1 VTASSGRVTRERP
14 ARTSRVI
21 VDQGYVA
28 ARRLCVT
35 LLCNAVLVSSL
46 AAQAGAGAIAS
57 LPGSVRAAGL
67 GGAGAAL
74 VGDAGA
80 VFSNPAGIA
89 TIRHLSVE
97 GAYQRFPGGTAVG
110 SGALALRAG
119 RLSWGFGAAA
129 LDTSGALV
137 RATDLLG
144 LSSLVFRASFI
155 ALGTS
160 VKYVRET
167 LGATTADAW
176 AGDVGVA
183 IAIFDLMAFGASVQ
197 NLGGDLGGGARLTRR
212 SRAGLTM
219 NYVDPQGAYRL
230 LTTLEGQWPSGGA
243 GAAFLIAGVE
253 GGVVVHG
260 TGIVARV
267 GYAGHST
274 STDAAPF
281 SYGAGVEL
289 GRLHVD
295 YAYRASETGTGAGS
309 SGGGTHRFGLRW
321 TP

>member
-1 VTASSGRVTRERP
+1 M
-14 ARTSRVI
+14 RTPS
-21 VDQGYVA
+21 
-28 ARRLCVT
+28 T
-35 LLCNAVLVSSL
+35 LVLHAVLVSSL
-46 AAQAGAGAIAS
+46 AAQSGGGAWES
-57 LPGSVRAAGL
+57 LPGSTRAAGL

-183 IAIFDLMAFGASVQ
+183 IAIFDLMAFGATVQ

>member
-1 VTASSGRVTRERP
+1 MGACCRLLLFGLTAAIAGCGDKGPGTAPATAGRVPLPQLGIGTYKGFVGGLYP
-14 ARTSRVI
+14 
-21 VDQGYVA
+21 
-28 ARRLCVT
+28 
-35 LLCNAVLVSSL
+35 
-46 AAQAGAGAIAS
+46 AGANVEPAAHA
-57 LPGSVRAAGL
+57 AAGQSR
-67 GGAGAAL
+67 AQ
-74 VGDAGA
+74 
-80 VFSNPAGIA
+80 
-89 TIRHLSVE
+89 TIV
-97 GAYQRFPGGTAVG
+97 P
-110 SGALALRAG
+110 
-119 RLSWGFGAAA
+119 

-197 NLGGDLGGGARLTRR
+197 NLGGDLGGGVRLPRR
-212 SRAGLTM
+212 SRAGLTL

-289 GRLHVD
+289 GRLHLD
-295 YAYRASETGTGAGS
+295 YAYRASETGTGGGG

>member
-1 VTASSGRVTRERP
+1 MTTSSRDVAQKRR
-14 ARTSRVI
+14 ARTSREI
-21 VDQGYVA
+21 
-28 ARRLCVT
+28 RLCVT
-35 LLCNAVLVSSL
+35 VLCNVVVVTPL
-46 AAQAGAGAIAS
+46 AAQTEGSALAV
-57 LPGSVRAAGL
+57 LPGSTRAAGL

-89 TIRHLSVE
+89 TIRHLALE
-97 GAYQRFPGGTAVG
+97 AAYQRLPGGTAVG

-155 ALGTS
+155 AVGTS

-197 NLGGDLGGGARLTRR
+197 NLGGDLGGGARLPRLT
-212 SRAGLTM
+212 RAGFTM

-230 LTTLEGQWPSGGA
+230 LTTLEGQWPSGA
-243 GAAFLIAGVE
+243 GGLVIVGVE
-253 GGVVVHG
+253 GGVVTHG
-260 TGIVARV
+260 VGIVGRV
-267 GYAGHST
+267 GYGGRSGST
-274 STDAAPF
+274 PASRS
-281 SYGAGVEL
+281 SYGAGLEL
-289 GRLHVD
+289 GRLHLD
-295 YAYRASETGTGAGS
+295 YAYRAFDAPA
-309 SGGGTHRFGLRW
+309 GGTHRFGLQW

>member
-1 VTASSGRVTRERP
+1 MTASSGTVTQQRP
-14 ARTSRVI
+14 ATASRSI
-21 VDQGYVA
+21 VGQGYVVA
-28 ARRLCVT
+28 GRLCLT

-46 AAQAGAGAIAS
+46 ASQSGAGAWVS
-57 LPGSVRAAGL
+57 LPASTRAAGL

-97 GAYQRFPGGTAVG
+97 GGYQHFSDGGAVA

-129 LDTSGALV
+129 RDTSGALV
-137 RATDLLG
+137 RSTDLLG
-144 LSSLVFRASFI
+144 LSSLVFRTSLF

-167 LGATTADAW
+167 LAGTTADAW

-183 IAIFDLMAFGASVQ
+183 IAVFDLMALGASVQ
-197 NLGGDLGGGARLTRR
+197 NIGGDLGGGARLTRR
-212 SRAGLTM
+212 TRAGLTM

-230 LTTLEGQWPSGGA
+230 LTTLEGQWPSGVGAGA

-253 GGVVVHG
+253 GGVVTRGV
-260 TGIVARV
+260 GIVGRL
-267 GYAGHST
+267 GYAGHSLA
-274 STDAAPF
+274 TDPAPV
-281 SYGAGVEL
+281 SWGAGIEL

-295 YAYRASETGTGAGS
+295 YAYRASGHSGATS
-309 SGGGTHRFGLRW
+309 THRLGVRW
-321 TP
+321 SP

>member
-1 VTASSGRVTRERP
+1 V
-14 ARTSRVI
+14 
-21 VDQGYVA
+21 
-28 ARRLCVT
+28 
-35 LLCNAVLVSSL
+35 
-46 AAQAGAGAIAS
+46 S
-57 LPGSVRAAGL
+57 LPGSTRAAGL

-97 GAYQRFPGGTAVG
+97 GGYQHFSDGSAVA

-129 LDTSGALV
+129 RDTSGALV

-144 LSSLVFRASFI
+144 LSSLVFRTSLF

-167 LGATTADAW
+167 LAGTTADAW

-183 IAIFDLMAFGASVQ
+183 IAVFDLMAFGASVQ
-197 NLGGDLGGGARLTRR
+197 NIGGDLGGGARLARR
-212 SRAGLTM
+212 TRAGLTM

-230 LTTLEGQWPSGGA
+230 LTTLEGQWPSGVGG
-243 GAAFLIAGVE
+243 GAAALVAGVE
-253 GGVVVHG
+253 GGVVTRGV
-260 TGIVARV
+260 GIVGRL
-267 GYAGHST
+267 GYAGHSLA
-274 STDAAPF
+274 TDPAPV
-281 SYGAGVEL
+281 SWGAGIEL
-289 GRLHVD
+289 GRLHLD
-295 YAYRASETGTGAGS
+295 YAYRASGRSGGS
-309 SGGGTHRFGLRW
+309 STHRIGVRW
-321 TP
+321 SP

>member
-1 VTASSGRVTRERP
+1 MTTSSSDVAQRRR
-14 ARTSRVI
+14 ARTSREI
-21 VDQGYVA
+21 
-28 ARRLCVT
+28 RLCVT
-35 LLCNAVLVSSL
+35 VLCNVVVVTPL
-46 AAQAGAGAIAS
+46 AAQTEGSALAV
-57 LPGSVRAAGL
+57 LPGSTRAAGL

-89 TIRHLSVE
+89 TIRHLALE
-97 GAYQRFPGGTAVG
+97 AAYQRLPGGTAVG

-155 ALGTS
+155 AVGTS

-230 LTTLEGQWPSGGA
+230 LTTLEGQWPSGGS

-260 TGIVARV
+260 TGIVARI
-267 GYAGHST
+267 GYAGHSV

-289 GRLHVD
+289 GRLHLD
-295 YAYRASETGTGAGS
+295 YAYRASESTAGGGVGGGGGGG
-309 SGGGTHRFGLRW
+309 GGGTHRFGLRW

>member
-1 VTASSGRVTRERP
+1 VTASSGT
-14 ARTSRVI
+14 
-21 VDQGYVA
+21 YVV
-28 ARRLCVT
+28 ARRLCAT
-35 LLCNAVLVSSL
+35 LLCNAVIVSSL
-46 AAQAGAGAIAS
+46 AAQSGGGAWVS

-74 VGDAGA
+74 VGDAAA

-89 TIRHLSVE
+89 TIRHLAVE
-97 GAYQRFPGGTAVG
+97 GGYAHVSDGSAVA

-129 LDTSGALV
+129 RDTAGALV

-144 LSSLVFRASFI
+144 LSSLVFRTSLF

-167 LGATTADAW
+167 LAGTTVDAW

-183 IAIFDLMAFGASVQ
+183 IAVFDLMAFGVGVQ
-197 NLGGDLGGGARLTRR
+197 NIGGDLGGGARLTRR
-212 SRAGLTM
+212 TRAGLTM

-243 GAAFLIAGVE
+243 GGAGGAGAALLVAGVE
-253 GGVVVHG
+253 GGVVTRGV
-260 TGIVARV
+260 GIVGRL
-267 GYAGHST
+267 GYTGHSLA
-274 STDAAPF
+274 TDPAPF
-281 SYGAGVEL
+281 SWGAGVEL
-289 GRLHVD
+289 GRLHLD
-295 YAYRASETGTGAGS
+295 YAYRASGR
-309 SGGGTHRFGLRW
+309 GGGNSTHRFGMRW
-321 TP
+321 SP

>member
-1 VTASSGRVTRERP
+1 
-14 ARTSRVI
+14 
-21 VDQGYVA
+21 
-28 ARRLCVT
+28 
-35 LLCNAVLVSSL
+35 
-46 AAQAGAGAIAS
+46 
-57 LPGSVRAAGL
+57 

-80 VFSNPAGIA
+80 VFSNRAGIA

-197 NLGGDLGGGARLTRR
+197 NLGGDLGGGVRLPRR
-212 SRAGLTM
+212 SRAGLTL
-219 NYVDPQGAYRL
+219 NYVDLQGAYRL
-230 LTTLEGQWPSGGA
+230 LITLEGQWPSGGA
-243 GAAFLIAGVE
+243 GAAFLIAGGV
-253 GGVVVHG
+253 GGVGVLGRGVRG
-260 TGIVARV
+260 G
-267 GYAGHST
+267 GGLAGLST
-274 STDAAPF
+274 STDGAPF
-281 SYGAGVEL
+281 SYGAGLGL
-289 GRLHVD
+289 GRAHLH
-295 YAYRASETGTGAGS
+295 YAYRASGPRTG
-309 SGGGTHRFGLRW
+309 
-321 TP
+321 

>member
-1 VTASSGRVTRERP
+1 
-14 ARTSRVI
+14 
-21 VDQGYVA
+21 
-28 ARRLCVT
+28 
-35 LLCNAVLVSSL
+35 
-46 AAQAGAGAIAS
+46 
-57 LPGSVRAAGL
+57 
-67 GGAGAAL
+67 

-89 TIRHLSVE
+89 TIRHLAVE
-97 GAYQRFPGGTAVG
+97 AAYQRLPGGTAVG

-155 ALGTS
+155 AVGTS

-197 NLGGDLGGGARLTRR
+197 NLGGDLGGGVGCRVRGGGGAVGRTVLGCDGPPDGARAAAVGPRGAPPAALGADRR
-212 SRAGLTM
+212 AGAARARAAAERRRPLSRAG
-219 NYVDPQGAYRL
+219 
-230 LTTLEGQWPSGGA
+230 
-243 GAAFLIAGVE
+243 
-253 GGVVVHG
+253 
-260 TGIVARV
+260 
-267 GYAGHST
+267 
-274 STDAAPF
+274 
-281 SYGAGVEL
+281 
-289 GRLHVD
+289 
-295 YAYRASETGTGAGS
+295 GS
-309 SGGGTHRFGLRW
+309 RRGTHLPEASLHRPARRRPADHG
-321 TP
+321 